1 MCALV
6 QPWTPIRMYQY
17 RYMVDIDWTY
27 AYLCKFESFLFDIC
41 VMSGFLYC
49 FFIYCFR
56 CTICVLLCALCV
68 GKENHINS
76 NASVVFCVCVCVV
89 VVVVV
94 VVVGGGGGGGGGGVS
109 VDRYTTP
116 IHWRH
121 DGEKIANEA
130 NHLKSIPRP
139 LWLSNLSCEYFR
151 GNVLQWVHMFS
162 RWHGCMGDRGPVS
175 IERPPFP
182 SMVIPMLK
190 IRRSARPS
198 YL

>member
-1 MCALV
+1 MACYSFGMAFNRNPKCLMCALV

-76 NASVVFCVCVCVV
+76 NASVVFCVCVCA
-89 VVVVV
+89 
-94 VVVGGGGGGGGGGVS
+94 GGGIGGS
-109 VDRYTTP
+109 LHNTHSLATWWWKDSQRSEP
-116 IHWRH
+116 FKIHTSTFMAQ
-121 DGEKIANEA
+121 KFV
-130 NHLKSIPRP
+130 
-139 LWLSNLSCEYFR
+139 LWVF
-151 GNVLQWVHMFS
+151 
-162 RWHGCMGDRGPVS
+162 
-175 IERPPFP
+175 
-182 SMVIPMLK
+182 
-190 IRRSARPS
+190 
-198 YL
+198 